1 MQPPSPRAKLSNNMP
16 RSINGE
22 VPTGLKP
29 WKPGQSGNPGGRPRG
44 VPGLA
49 ATLKRL
55 IAKKHPDQRRAWA
68 EVLVRRVLKDA
79 EDGDINA
86 MNLVWKYA
94 EGLPVAKLPEGATA
108 GIAFVI
114 TAPPGVTEP
123 DIVDV
128 RPKVPELGLGDI
140 SPDSERPSEP

>member
-1 MQPPSPRAKLSNNMP
+1 MLST
-16 RSINGE
+16 SIKEHRNKGK
-22 VPTGLKP
+22 VWGKP
-29 WKPGQSGNPGGRPRG
+29 FQKGQSGHPGGKPPG

-55 IAKKHPDQRRAWA
+55 IIKKHPDQRKSYA

-79 EDGDINA
+79 EGGDINA

-114 TAPPGVTEP
+114 TAPPGIDEP
-123 DIVDV
+123 DIIDV
-128 RPKVPELGLGDI
+128 QARVTELPPGDI
-140 SPDSERPSEP
+140 SPDSNRASKA

>member
-1 MQPPSPRAKLSNNMP
+1 MCYSATMLSTSIEAKPQHRNKGKSWGTP
-16 RSINGE
+16 FQ
-22 VPTGLKP
+22 K
-29 WKPGQSGNPGGRPRG
+29 GQSGHPGGKPKG
-44 VPGLA
+44 TVSLA

-55 IAKKHPDQRRAWA
+55 IAQKHPEQRKKWA

-79 EDGDINA
+79 ERGDINA

-114 TAPPGVTEP
+114 TAPPGVEEP
-123 DIVDV
+123 DIIDV
-128 RPKVPELGLGDI
+128 QAKVQELGPGDI
-140 SPDSERPSEP
+140 SPDSDRDTEP